1 VFVRDPKGNLTKH
14 GTCFEFPTVG
24 EQLTEA
30 GLDWAYYSAVPGQPG
45 YFWNAYNGVGNVFHT
60 DLWHEHV
67 RSVEHLLRDIEAED
81 LPAVTWVTPRFQLSD
96 HPPFS
101 TGHAHNWV
109 TDIVNTVMRSPMWE
123 HTAIF
128 LTWDEW
134 GGFYDP
140 ILPPQ
145 IDPVGL
151 GIRVPMLTI
160 SPYARRG
167 VIDDELGEFSTP
179 LRFISDNW
187 GLEPLTDRIR
197 NTHNFEHVF
206 NFSKGPRAP
215 DIADE
220 RAPTFGNAF
229 GWPADTYPGWEPG
242 TTPVPDPL

>member
-1 VFVRDPKGNLTKH
+1 
-14 GTCFEFPTVG
+14 VG
-24 EQLTEA
+24 EQLTDA
-30 GLDWAYYSAVPGQPG
+30 GVDWAYYSAVPGQPG
-45 YFWNAYNGVGNVFHT
+45 YFWNAYNGIANVFHT

-67 RSVEHLLRDIEAED
+67 RAVDGILDDIKANA

-109 TDIVNTVMRSPMWE
+109 TKIVNEVMRSDMWE

-140 ILPPQ
+140 IVPPAVDH
-145 IDPVGL
+145 IGL
-151 GIRVPMLTI
+151 GIRVPLLTI
-160 SPYARRG
+160 SPYTRRG

-187 GLEPLTDRIR
+187 GLDPLTDRIR
-197 NTHNFEHVF
+197 DTQ
-206 NFSKGPRAP
+206 PRARLRLRRQTKGSQ
-215 DIADE
+215 DHAGTSADLRDAVGLPGGYLHGLGAGNGSGE
-220 RAPTFGNAF
+220 GRAL
-229 GWPADTYPGWEPG
+229 
-242 TTPVPDPL
+242 DPRNDRRS